1 MKICIL
7 TTPIRPV
14 PTNWPPLGSMAIIQ
28 SLRNDGH
35 DVHFYNI
42 DFHRPT
48 HQQNL
53 DYFNNNKF
61 DAIGISAVVST
72 AYAYTKYIS
81 KLIRSSNPNT
91 IIFLGGGMAASS
103 NVLLRKTEVQY
114 CVVGDGELIVK
125 NLIRNLEQKKH
136 QMNS

>member
-81 KLIRSSNPNT
+81 KLIRSSNQILLFFGWWDGSKLKRFIKENR
-91 IIFLGGGMAASS
+91 SS
-103 NVLLRKTEVQY
+103 VLCGR
-114 CVVGDGELIVK
+114 GWRIIVK
-125 NLIRNLEQKKH
+125 FN
-136 QMNS
+136 